1 MAAALVRTFVGAK
14 LRDPDK
20 SRALYSIAGE
30 RGGPRLIAEAHERI
44 VVAIARMLESASDA
58 MIDDPMV
65 TATITF
71 NVMVGPVLAVLNGQ
85 APVDIR
91 RHLEIE
97 LTRVVTAYLDTHQ
110 SERANGSAA

>member
-14 LRDPDK
+14 LRDPDE
-20 SRALYSIAGE
+20 SRALYAAAGE

-44 VVAIARMLESASDA
+44 VVAIAE
-58 MIDDPMV
+58 V

-85 APVDIR
+85 APVDFR
-91 RHLEIE
+91 RRLETE
-97 LTRVVTAYLDTHQ
+97 LTRVLTAYLEPHQ
-110 SERANGSAA
+110 SERASGSAA